1 MISNKEVL
9 INQTIEKYKSD
20 QYRFDHLNPS
30 LTKLGPCMQQYDKI
44 SLSSW
49 WPPYIMPEKYINKM
63 QEVGEKFQNL
73 SWVPLNLPKFN
84 IGDLSVFEEIWERES
99 IEIKNN
105 NDPSYITEFKGLHI
119 TANCLLDFNL
129 HDLYVNGKM
138 SKTQVSDASG
148 YSQGRNVVGA
158 WSKKLYKHK
167 FFFNLISE
175 IMDKFPIRQISN
187 MLILETINDV
197 LPHREQ
203 SWVWKCPTEFR
214 IMLHDEN
221 TEPTIYVTNIQTGKT
236 TYIDLPSDTNS
247 FAWSNGN
254 YIYGIDYHGKKSYQL
269 VVNAIW
275 DSNKL
280 EKLLENSLQKYHA
293 IL

>member
-1 MISNKEVL
+1 
-9 INQTIEKYKSD
+9 
-20 QYRFDHLNPS
+20 
-30 LTKLGPCMQQYDKI
+30 
-44 SLSSW
+44 
-49 WPPYIMPEKYINKM
+49 M